1 MSNQPVNHTPIVRQQ
16 DSGNF
21 NMTSGPGLP
30 ADQMNSSV
38 VSIEQQRAIAEAQGQ
53 LVLAKRFPR
62 NFAQAMEEIMT
73 SCAYMEFAEEAFYA
87 LPRGGQTVRGPS
99 IRLAEEIARCYGNF
113 QYGHRE
119 LARNEGESVVE
130 VYAWDVEKNNRST
143 RQITIPHIMDTRS
156 GGKKLTGQKEI
167 TDYIAN
173 VASKQ
178 MRSRILALLPKPLV
192 AAAVRRCEQ
201 TLAGTGEQTIQQRLE
216 KMQGM
221 FIKYGVTVK
230 MLESYLNHPLSETT
244 TDEITDLIAVYTA
257 IKDGGNAKDFFTVS
271 SDPVDDESS
280 KNVKDIIAKNNAAA
294 AGAGTGN
301 KPNVNTQPTGQ
312 RLVKPE
318 PQPQD
323 NAQAGNDAQAAAQET
338 KTATKSDKKNASAGT
353 GKKTAA
359 NAKTEAAAAQQPE
372 DKTGVDTAGATVD
385 GQSAGANT
393 PLPDSHPEE
402 PLPPQEEDAPNVD
415 LTPPPMD
422 IPPPESEDDY
432 F

>member
-192 AAAVRRCEQ
+192 AAAIKRCEQ

-230 MLESYLNHPLSETT
+230 MLESYLNHPLAETT

-280 KNVKDIIAKNNAAA
+280 KNVKEIIAKNNAAA

-323 NAQAGNDAQAAAQET
+323 NAQAVNDAQAAAQET
-338 KTATKSDKKNASAGT
+338 KPATDNKSDKKNASAGT
-353 GKKTAA
+353 GKRTAA
-359 NAKTEAAAAQQPE
+359 TNKADPKPEPQPE
-372 DKTGVDTAGATVD
+372 DKAGVNTAAAETQQPD
-385 GQSAGANT
+385 PQPDPEP
-393 PLPDSHPEE
+393 PLDPV
-402 PLPPQEEDAPNVD
+402 PPQEDDAPNVD
-415 LTPPPMD
+415 LTPPDLD

>member
-62 NFAQAMEEIMT
+62 NFAQAMEEILT

-192 AAAVRRCEQ
+192 AAAVRRCEE
-201 TLAGTGEQTIQQRLE
+201 TLAGTGEQNVQQRLD
-216 KMQGM
+216 KMQAM

-257 IKDGGNAKDFFTVS
+257 IKDGGNAKEFFTVS

-294 AGAGTGN
+294 AGAGN

-359 NAKTEAAAAQQPE
+359 NAKTEAAAAPQTE
-372 DKTGVDTAGATVD
+372 DKSGVETAGAAVD
-385 GQSAGANT
+385 GQGAGANT
-393 PLPDSHPEE
+393 PLPDHQPED
-402 PLPPQEEDAPNVD
+402 PLPPQEEDTPNVD

-422 IPPPESEDDY
+422 IPPPESEEDY

>member
-359 NAKTEAAAAQQPE
+359 NAKTEAAAAPQTE
-372 DKTGVDTAGATVD
+372 DKSGVETAGAAVD
-385 GQSAGANT
+385 VQGAGANT
-393 PLPDSHPEE
+393 PLPDHQPED
-402 PLPPQEEDAPNVD
+402 PLPPQEEDTPNVD

>member
-62 NFAQAMEEIMT
+62 NFAQAMEEILT

-192 AAAVRRCEQ
+192 AAAIKRCEQ

-230 MLESYLNHPLSETT
+230 MLESYLNHPLAETT

-280 KNVKDIIAKNNAAA
+280 KNVKEIIAKNNAAA

-323 NAQAGNDAQAAAQET
+323 NAQAVNDAQAAAQET
-338 KTATKSDKKNASAGT
+338 KPATDNKSDKKNASAGT
-353 GKKTAA
+353 GKRTAA
-359 NAKTEAAAAQQPE
+359 TNKADPKPEPQPE
-372 DKTGVDTAGATVD
+372 DKAGVNTAAAETQQPD
-385 GQSAGANT
+385 PQPDPEP
-393 PLPDSHPEE
+393 PLDPV
-402 PLPPQEEDAPNVD
+402 PPQEDDAPNVD
-415 LTPPPMD
+415 LTPPDLD

>member
-62 NFAQAMEEIMT
+62 NFAQAMEEILT

-192 AAAVRRCEQ
+192 AAAIKRCEM

-230 MLESYLNHPLSETT
+230 MLESYLNHPLAETT

-280 KNVKDIIAKNNAAA
+280 KNVKEIIAKNNAAA
-294 AGAGTGN
+294 AGAGTGS

-318 PQPQD
+318 PEPQD
-323 NAQAGNDAQAAAQET
+323 NAQAGNDAQAAAQES
-338 KTATKSDKKNASAGT
+338 KPAADNKSDKKNASAGT
-353 GKKTAA
+353 GKRTAA
-359 NAKTEAAAAQQPE
+359 TNKADPKPQPQPE
-372 DKTGVDTAGATVD
+372 DKTGVNTAAAETQQPD
-385 GQSAGANT
+385 PQPEPEPT
-393 PLPDSHPEE
+393 PDPMPQ
-402 PLPPQEEDAPNVD
+402 QEEDAPNVD

>member
-1 MSNQPVNHTPIVRQQ
+1 MSNQPVNHTPIARQQ
-16 DSGNF
+16 ESGNF

-38 VSIEQQRAIAEAQGQ
+38 VAVEQQRAIAEAQGQ

-62 NFAQAMEEIMT
+62 NFSQAMEEILA

-87 LPRGGQTVRGPS
+87 LPRGGQTIRGPS

-192 AAAVRRCEQ
+192 AAAIKRCEQ

-230 MLESYLNHPLSETT
+230 MLESYLNHPLAETT

-280 KNVKDIIAKNNAAA
+280 KNVKEIIAKNNAAA
-294 AGAGTGN
+294 GAGNSN

-318 PQPQD
+318 PQPEN
-323 NAQAGNDAQAAAQET
+323 NAQPGNDAQAAAQET
-338 KTATKSDKKNASAGT
+338 KPATDNKSDKKNASAGS
-353 GKKTAA
+353 GKRTAA
-359 NAKTEAAAAQQPE
+359 TNKAEPKPEPQPE
-372 DKTGVDTAGATVD
+372 DKSGVNTAAAETQQPD
-385 GQSAGANT
+385 PQPDPEPT
-393 PLPDSHPEE
+393 PDPM
-402 PLPPQEEDAPNVD
+402 PPQEEDAPNVD